1 MDVYRNFT
9 KGVSLIGIANALV
22 SVSGIILLPI
32 LTRGLATGDYGA
44 YVQVTTTV
52 ALLAFPLTLGL
63 SVALIRLVALQE
75 VQADIREDF
84 YSLLLVVVSF
94 GVLVSGVLLAL
105 SRPLAAYLF
114 NGNLIVAAI
123 LPLLTL
129 LTSLNIF
136 LLDFFRAFQQ
146 HGRYAFFLVI
156 QTYVGVVFV
165 SYFIFAGRGVT
176 GAVLGL
182 LLSQVVLF
190 AILLSIIVARIG
202 VAIPRLR
209 RLRQYMA
216 FSVPLIPANLTF
228 WVVNSS
234 DRYLI
239 GVLLGASYVAFYAPS
254 YTLGFVISM
263 LAWPLVLM
271 ITAALPRHYD
281 DADFAVIKTV
291 FKYALK
297 YFLAVA
303 IPAVFIISSLSRPL
317 LLFLS
322 TPEIAANGYLVTPFI
337 AVSALLWGIG
347 SILGE
352 VFVLGKKTRI
362 VGVLWAVS
370 GVMNVGLN
378 VLLIPYFG
386 IIGAAVTT
394 LASFTFTFVAMA
406 YYSRGHMSFDIDAS
420 FIVKSVVASLAV
432 TAVILGLD
440 LGSKLNVLVAAS
452 AGAAVY
458 IVLIVLMKG
467 FDKTELTFF
476 TQLFRHA
483 PDK

>member
-1 MDVYRNFT
+1 
-9 KGVSLIGIANALV
+9 
-22 SVSGIILLPI
+22 
-32 LTRGLATGDYGA
+32 
-44 YVQVTTTV
+44 
-52 ALLAFPLTLGL
+52 
-63 SVALIRLVALQE
+63 
-75 VQADIREDF
+75 
-84 YSLLLVVVSF
+84 
-94 GVLVSGVLLAL
+94 
-105 SRPLAAYLF
+105 
-114 NGNLIVAAI
+114 
-123 LPLLTL
+123 
-129 LTSLNIF
+129 
-136 LLDFFRAFQQ
+136 
-146 HGRYAFFLVI
+146 
-156 QTYVGVVFV
+156 
-165 SYFIFAGRGVT
+165 
-176 GAVLGL
+176 
-182 LLSQVVLF
+182 
-190 AILLSIIVARIG
+190 
-202 VAIPRLR
+202 PRLR